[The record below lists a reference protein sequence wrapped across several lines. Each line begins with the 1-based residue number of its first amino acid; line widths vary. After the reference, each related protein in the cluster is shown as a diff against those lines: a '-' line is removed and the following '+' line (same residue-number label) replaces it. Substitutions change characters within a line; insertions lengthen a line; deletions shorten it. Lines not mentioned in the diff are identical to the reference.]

1 MTCYFALIS
10 LLARNY
16 RNIFRLEAVIKMEK
30 FVEEFN
36 LVQVELDNSLY
47 CRMVLIR
54 DNGFII
60 KEVAKG
66 SSHQGDKNIITRR
79 FCQLFL
85 RGVTKGIDFR

>member
-1 MTCYFALIS
+1 
-10 LLARNY
+10 
-16 RNIFRLEAVIKMEK
+16 MEK

-47 CRMVLIR
+47 CRMALIR

-60 KEVAKG
+60 KEVAKE
-66 SSHQGDKNIITRR
+66 SSHQGGEKIITRR

-85 RGVTKGIDFR
+85 SGVTKGIDFL